1 MSIIISVGE
10 KRKQALTGGF
20 WIRRVSVFVLFCL
33 IVNGKCSE
41 HRFEL
46 WAFGQRAVGKRG

>member
-10 KRKQALTGGF
+10 KRKQALKGGL

-33 IVNGKCSE
+33 MVNGKCSE

-46 WAFGQRAVGKRG
+46 WANGQRAVGKRG